1 MNQSPKCTAMARRDF
16 IRIGGLTALGIGPT
30 AKMTAQ
36 TNNQQFE
43 AGRARSCILIWL
55 AGGPSHIE
63 TFDPK
68 PNAPVEVRG
77 PMASIAT
84 ALPGVRL
91 CETLPATAKI
101 MDRIS
106 IVRSVTSPLGEHN
119 FGTHYMMTGYKP
131 TPVLEYP
138 AFGST
143 LAAVRPPEG
152 VLPQHIAVPNFVGGV
167 SGNGYLP
174 SRTKPFGVGGDPRR
188 PEFKVRDLDFY
199 QGLDLARLG
208 RRKQMLNAFDQF
220 EREQDAASTESKN
233 SELERAFNLIA
244 SKDAKAAFELSAE
257 SIETRQRYGMGDAI
271 GQSCLLARR
280 LVENGVPFV
289 TVNNSGWDTH
299 QNIVQLKER
308 FPGDQNAKALAFDRA
323 FSALVTDLDERGML
337 DSTLV
342 IAMGEFGRTPK
353 INVNGGRDHWPNV
366 FSVALAGG
374 GIKRGY
380 IHGSSDTLA
389 EYPAEDA
396 MTPAD
401 LATTIYSLL
410 GINPSHELHTNDGR
424 PVRVAPDTA
433 HVIDALIS

>member
-1 MNQSPKCTAMARRDF
+1 MARRDF
-16 IRIGGLTALGIGPT
+16 IRVGGLTALGVGPT

-84 ALPGVRL
+84 TLPGVRL

-244 SKDAKAAFELSAE
+244 SKDAKAAFELSTE

-299 QNIVQLKER
+299 QNIVQL
-308 FPGDQNAKALAFDRA
+308 
-323 FSALVTDLDERGML
+323 
-337 DSTLV
+337 
-342 IAMGEFGRTPK
+342 
-353 INVNGGRDHWPNV
+353 
-366 FSVALAGG
+366 
-374 GIKRGY
+374 
-380 IHGSSDTLA
+380 
-389 EYPAEDA
+389 
-396 MTPAD
+396 
-401 LATTIYSLL
+401 
-410 GINPSHELHTNDGR
+410 
-424 PVRVAPDTA
+424 
-433 HVIDALIS
+433 